1 MMLTALLLFSAG
13 FVAGLG
19 AWWFSLDRRR
29 GKAVRELAQAHD
41 LYVDAVHDASIR
53 ALRYGVAGDFTFLVS
68 RAHPRADGKQVAI
81 LQSERGILLE
91 PDTSSTEEDPKVEED
106 SKVP

>member
-29 GKAVRELAQAHD
+29 GKEVRKLAQAHH
-41 LYVDAVHDASIR
+41 LPVDAVHDASIR
-53 ALRYGVAGDFTFLVS
+53 ALRYGFAEDFTFLVS
-68 RAHPRADGKQVAI
+68 KAHPRADGKQGSV
-81 LQSERGILLE
+81 LQSERGISLE
-91 PDTSSTEEDPKVEED
+91 PDISSTEEDPKV
-106 SKVP
+106 P